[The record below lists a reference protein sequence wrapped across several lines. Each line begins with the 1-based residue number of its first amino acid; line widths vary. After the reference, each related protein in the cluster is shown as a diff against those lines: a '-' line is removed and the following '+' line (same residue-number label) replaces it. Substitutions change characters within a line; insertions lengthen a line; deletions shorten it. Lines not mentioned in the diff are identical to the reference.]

1 MFKKV
6 RESENQGFVNYMRR
20 SKPRRSIEGVE
31 GVGSRRGSFNKVIQ
45 EGVQSSRR
53 IPKRGTNIGKIKST
67 DKNGP
72 RGNKALTL

>member
-1 MFKKV
+1 MFKKA

-20 SKPRRSIEGVE
+20 SKPRCSIEGVE
-31 GVGSRRGSFNKVIQ
+31 GVGSGRRSFNKTIQ

-53 IPKRGTNIGKIKST
+53 IPKRGNNIGRIKST